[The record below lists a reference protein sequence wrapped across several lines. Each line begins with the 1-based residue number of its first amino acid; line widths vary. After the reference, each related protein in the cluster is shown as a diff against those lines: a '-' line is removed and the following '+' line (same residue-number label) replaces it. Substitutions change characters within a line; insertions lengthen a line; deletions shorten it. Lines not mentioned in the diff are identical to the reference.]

1 MVCFISHGKVFHKVG
16 DCADSEV
23 MQRIYPFEGNGWEV
37 GNHSPKHVFFADVS
51 HSPNEQDTI
60 LTVTDLFAKVENP
73 TSPPPISVSE
83 VSKKINDALEGR
95 IGRIDVVGQ
104 VNNPRLGKHWYFS
117 LTDGESKID
126 CVMWTS
132 SVSALTSSE
141 LRGWQ
146 PDQGDQVIIR
156 GTVSHYAKFGKTQ
169 IVVQRIKPV
178 GDEKGKVQLEYE
190 ALLKEYREKGWFDE
204 EHKKPLPRYPRRIA
218 VITSASSAAL
228 QDVIETS
235 RRRMPSVELLVV
247 NAVMQGDASPT
258 SVSEAIERVDAA
270 AEQLGIDAIIVTR
283 GGGGLEELWSFNNR
297 QVVEAAFNCH
307 TPLVAAIGHES
318 DTSIIELVADHR
330 ASTPTQATMVLVPD
344 REELLQ
350 MVDHLT
356 VRLSSV
362 LMRSIERWS
371 ATISRVQQHLKATL
385 ASHFH
390 TLVLNIAARCELLAS
405 TRPHAL
411 IQARQKRLLT
421 LQTAFSRA
429 TTHDFTA
436 RVHRLDSL
444 ETRLDSTGPMEV
456 LRRGF
461 SLTQDSS
468 GKVVRTSKDVKEG
481 EHIRTVLADG
491 TIESK
496 VECTS

>member
-1 MVCFISHGKVFHKVG
+1 M
-16 DCADSEV
+16 
-23 MQRIYPFEGNGWEV
+23 
-37 GNHSPKHVFFADVS
+37 
-51 HSPNEQDTI
+51 
-60 LTVTDLFAKVENP
+60 FAKVEKP
-73 TSPPPISVSE
+73 TSPSPPISVSE

-95 IGRIDVVGQ
+95 IGRVDVVGQ
-104 VNNPRLGKHWYFS
+104 VNSPRLGKHWYFS

-126 CVMWTS
+126 CIMWTS
-132 SVSALTSSE
+132 SVSALASSE

-146 PDQGDQVIIR
+146 PEQGDQVIIR

-169 IVVQRIKPV
+169 MVVQRIKPV
-178 GDEKGKVQLEYE
+178 GEEKGKLQLEYE

-247 NAVMQGDASPT
+247 NAVMQGDASPD

-270 AEQLGIDAIIVTR
+270 AEQLGVDAIIVTR

-297 QVVEAAFNCH
+297 QVVEATFNCH
-307 TPLVAAIGHES
+307 TPLVVAIGHES

-344 REELLQ
+344 REELIQ

-356 VRLSSV
+356 IRLSSV
-362 LMRSIERWS
+362 LLQSIERWS
-371 ATISRVQQHLKATL
+371 AAITHVQQHLVATV
-385 ASHFH
+385 ASSIHSIA
-390 TLVLNIAARCELLAS
+390 LYIAARSELLA
-405 TRPHAL
+405 TKRPHAL
-411 IQARQKRLLT
+411 VQARQKRLLMMQSELSRVT
-421 LQTAFSRA
+421 IHNVTSRA
-429 TTHDFTA
+429 
-436 RVHRLDSL
+436 HRLDSL
-444 ETRLDSTGPMEV
+444 QTRLDSTGPMEV

-491 TIESK
+491 TIEST
-496 VECTS
+496 VECTT